1 MTLNKQKKRDL
12 LFASSA
18 LSRGCCCSYSRR
30 NSRVSHALTS
40 NASRASSRQGGAE
53 RREHVAKRVEREKT
67 ESWENGDGVSRIGGA
82 GVEKEHEKP

>member
-1 MTLNKQKKRDL
+1 MTLNKQTKKDL

-18 LSRGCCCSYSRR
+18 FCCCRYSRR

-53 RREHVAKRVEREKT
+53 RREHVAKRAEREKT
-67 ESWENGDGVSRIGGA
+67 ESWEKWGRCVAYSRRRG
-82 GVEKEHEKP
+82 

>member
-40 NASRASSRQGGAE
+40 NLAASSRQGGAE